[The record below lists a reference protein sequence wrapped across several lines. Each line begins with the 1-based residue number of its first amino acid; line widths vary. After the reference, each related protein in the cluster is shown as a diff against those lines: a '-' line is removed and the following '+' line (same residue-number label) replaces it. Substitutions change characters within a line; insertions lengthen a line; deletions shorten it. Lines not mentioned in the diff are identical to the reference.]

1 MKCSDS
7 LLDAFQIRNLC
18 IESDRLLRKQLYDL
32 KLLADKEPKI
42 EMTDLQHEN
51 EDFIAINQTN
61 NQNSEQ
67 VFTKSENEFENF
79 PHFEP
84 SDFLDED
91 FEEAV
96 ETQVKKRSKAKV
108 REPKKVILTKKYK
121 LSDPKMFTE
130 FKSEKPTRQP
140 CPICGR
146 MLTSNYLSHHIKT
159 HSDKPEFWCDHC
171 PLTFKIKGYLVAHLT
186 NIHFTNISKKLVC
199 NICSKRFAKPYLLKE
214 HLAIHDNIRNF
225 PCTRCDKSFFRKFQL
240 EVHFRGHTGS
250 YLFHIQQEISHY
262 IKQFLG
268 ERPFICSYCQ
278 RGFIH
283 FTDHKRHV
291 MSHVSKNHFQNK
303 DNLLNN

>member
-1 MKCSDS
+1 MPNKICLKCSDS

-18 IESDRLLRKQLYDL
+18 IESDKFLRKKLHDL
-32 KLLADKEPKI
+32 NLLVDKEPKI
-42 EMTDLQHEN
+42 EVTDNNHEN
-51 EDFIAINQTN
+51 EDDFISIDQTN
-61 NQNSEQ
+61 HQNSKQ
-67 VFTKSENEFENF
+67 VFTKTEDDFENF
-79 PHFEP
+79 PGFVP
-84 SDFLDED
+84 SEYLNED
-91 FEEAV
+91 FEESI
-96 ETQVKKRSKAKV
+96 ETKVKKRSKTKV
-108 REPKKVILTKKYK
+108 KEFKKGIPTKNYK
-121 LSDPKMFTE
+121 QTDSKMFTD

-250 YLFHIQQEISHY
+250 LLYLLF
-262 IKQFLG
+262 
-268 ERPFICSYCQ
+268 C
-278 RGFIH
+278 
-283 FTDHKRHV
+283 
-291 MSHVSKNHFQNK
+291 KN
-303 DNLLNN
+303 

>member
-1 MKCSDS
+1 MPNKICLKCSDS

-18 IESDRLLRKQLYDL
+18 IESDRLLKKQLHDL
-32 KLLADKEPKI
+32 NLLADREPKI

-51 EDFIAINQTN
+51 EDFLTINHTN
-61 NQNSEQ
+61 HQNSEQ
-67 VFTKSENEFENF
+67 VFTKTENEFENF

-84 SDFLDED
+84 SEFLDED
-91 FEEAV
+91 FEDTI

-108 REPKKVILTKKYK
+108 KEPKKVILTKKYK
-121 LSDPKMFTE
+121 LTDPKMFTE
-130 FKSEKPTRQP
+130 IKSEKPTRQP

-250 YLFHIQQEISHY
+250 YFFHI
-262 IKQFLG
+262 
-268 ERPFICSYCQ
+268 
-278 RGFIH
+278 
-283 FTDHKRHV
+283 
-291 MSHVSKNHFQNK
+291 
-303 DNLLNN
+303 